1 MVSYGVIAHG
11 GVGSPPELSD
21 GCKAAC
27 EAAFRI
33 LEAGGNSLD
42 AAVEAARILEDDGR
56 FNAGTGSVL
65 RDDGKTIEMDAAVA
79 DSAGRIGAVINIRG
93 VKNPVL
99 IARAV
104 TGTRHVAL
112 AGRGAE
118 AFAMGVGFAPFHE
131 FHRKTTETTGKI
143 EGLPSDTIGVVALD
157 KNGVFAVAAS
167 TGGAAPMMVGRVGD
181 TPMNGCGFYAGPQG
195 AVAVTGLG
203 EESIRKM
210 LSKTVYDMIADEMD
224 ETDACKSGLGLAAP
238 GIKMGIIA
246 ISRRGW
252 AVAASNTMA
261 HWSIIRQ

>member
-1 MVSYGVIAHG
+1 MVSYGVIVHG
-11 GVGSPPELSD
+11 GAGSPAGFSD

-27 EAAFRI
+27 EAALRI
-33 LEAGGNSLD
+33 LEAGGGALG
-42 AAVEAARILEDDGR
+42 AAVEAARLLEDDGR

-65 RDDGKTIEMDAAVA
+65 RDDGRTIEMDAAVA
-79 DSAGRIGAVINIRG
+79 DSAGRIGAIINIRN

-99 IARAV
+99 VARAV

-118 AFAMGVGFAPFHE
+118 AFARGLGFAPFHG
-131 FHRKTTETTGKI
+131 FSRRAGKNKKTG
-143 EGLPSDTIGVVALD
+143 GLPSDTVGVVTLD
-157 KNGVFAVAAS
+157 KSGVFAVAAS
-167 TGGAAPMMVGRVGD
+167 TGGASPMMVGRVGD
-181 TPMNGCGFYAGPQG
+181 APMNGCGFYAGPRG

-210 LSKTVYDMIADEMD
+210 LSKTVYDMIAE
-224 ETDACKSGLGLAAP
+224 ETDAAEACREGLEMIEP

-252 AVAASNTMA
+252 SVAARGAMA
-261 HWSIIRQ
+261 HWSIVIEK